1 MIRIRDLH
9 KQFRDRQV
17 LRGIEVDVAP
27 GEVITIVGP
36 SGGGKSTLL
45 RCLNYLTPFERG
57 SIEIAGF
64 TLTPDLG
71 RDASSKIRELRAA
84 VGMVFQ
90 ELHLFPHLSV
100 LDNIT
105 LAARVV
111 HKRPAADALRDA
123 RELLD
128 RLGLGDR
135 GDAYPAQL
143 SGGQKQRVAIARA
156 LAQKPRVLLFDEP
169 TSALDPALRDDVMN
183 VMRSLARD
191 GMTMLIVTHDT
202 ALASELADR
211 IWTIE
216 GGTLTATP
224 ALSRSRR
231 GSGGSVDTSS
241 ARPERRDSHPQ
252 APLPRARAL

>member
-1 MIRIRDLH
+1 VIRIRDLH
-9 KQFRDRQV
+9 KRFRDRAV
-17 LRGIEVDVAP
+17 LHGIDADVAP
-27 GEVITIVGP
+27 GEVIAIVGP

-45 RCLNYLTPFERG
+45 RCLNYLTPFDQG

-71 RDASSKIRELRAA
+71 HGAAAMVRELRAA

-100 LDNIT
+100 VDNIT

-111 HKRPAADALRDA
+111 HKRPAAEALRDA
-123 RELLD
+123 RDLLD

-135 GDAYPAQL
+135 GASYPSQL

-169 TSALDPALRDDVMN
+169 TSALDPALRNDVML

-191 GMTMLIVTHDT
+191 GMTMLVVTHDT

-211 IWTIE
+211 VWTLDSGLLAE
-216 GGTLTATP
+216 QVAST
-224 ALSRSRR
+224 RR
-231 GSGGSVDTSS
+231 V
-241 ARPERRDSHPQ
+241 A
-252 APLPRARAL
+252 

>member
-1 MIRIRDLH
+1 VIRIRDLH
-9 KQFRDRQV
+9 KRFADRSV
-17 LRGIEVDVAP
+17 LRGIDADVAP
-27 GEVITIVGP
+27 GEVIAIIGP

-45 RCLNYLTPFERG
+45 RCLNYLTPFDRG

-64 TLTPDLG
+64 TLRPELG
-71 RDASSKIRELRAA
+71 RADARMIRELRAA

-100 LDNIT
+100 LENIT

-111 HKRPAADALRDA
+111 HARPAADSLRDA
-123 RELLD
+123 RDLLD

-135 GDAYPAQL
+135 GASYPSQL

-169 TSALDPALRDDVMN
+169 TSALDPALRSEVME
-183 VMRSLARD
+183 VMRSLARE
-191 GMTMLIVTHDT
+191 GMTMLVVSHDM

-211 IWTIE
+211 TWTLE
-216 GGTLTATP
+216 DGMLLEDGLTEHDRYQSCA
-224 ALSRSRR
+224 AVSSRCS
-231 GSGGSVDTSS
+231 
-241 ARPERRDSHPQ
+241 
-252 APLPRARAL
+252 

>member
-9 KQFRDRQV
+9 KRFADRSV
-17 LRGIEVDVAP
+17 LRGIDADVAP
-27 GEVITIVGP
+27 GEVIAIIGP

-45 RCLNYLTPFERG
+45 RCLNYLTQFDRG

-64 TLTPDLG
+64 TLRPELG
-71 RDASSKIRELRAA
+71 RADAPMIRELRAA

-111 HKRPAADALRDA
+111 HERPAADSLRDA
-123 RELLD
+123 RDLLD

-135 GDAYPAQL
+135 GDSYPSQL

-156 LAQKPRVLLFDEP
+156 LAHKPRVLLFDEP
-169 TSALDPALRDDVMN
+169 TSALDPALRSEVME
-183 VMRSLARD
+183 VMRSLARE
-191 GMTMLIVTHDT
+191 GMTMLVVSHDM
-202 ALASELADR
+202 ALAAELADR
-211 IWTIE
+211 TWRLE
-216 GGTLTATP
+216 DGTLDDRYQSCA
-224 ALSRSRR
+224 AASSRS
-231 GSGGSVDTSS
+231 S
-241 ARPERRDSHPQ
+241 
-252 APLPRARAL
+252 

>member
-9 KQFRDRQV
+9 KRFGDRGV
-17 LRGIEVDVAP
+17 LRGIDADVGR
-27 GEVITIVGP
+27 GEVIAIIGP

-45 RCLNYLTPFERG
+45 RCLNYLTPFDHG

-64 TLTPDLG
+64 TLRPDLG
-71 RDASSKIRELRAA
+71 HAAAPMVRELRAA

-111 HKRPAADALRDA
+111 HKRPAAQTLRDA
-123 RELLD
+123 RDLLE
-128 RLGLGDR
+128 RMALGDR
-135 GDAYPAQL
+135 GDSYPSQL

-169 TSALDPALRDDVMN
+169 TSALDPALRSDILQIL
-183 VMRSLARD
+183 RALARE
-191 GMTMLIVTHDT
+191 GMTMLVVTHDI
-202 ALASELADR
+202 ALTSELADR
-211 IWTIE
+211 VWTLE
-216 GGTLTATP
+216 DGTLAEAVP
-224 ALSRSRR
+224 PGAGRR
-231 GSGGSVDTSS
+231 V
-241 ARPERRDSHPQ
+241 A
-252 APLPRARAL
+252 